1 MKFKKYLEQL
11 NKLAKERPE
20 LLNYEIIYSHDDE
33 GNNYQKVENEPS
45 VCYASDL
52 THYFIEEVHFGED
65 IKNQAEAEPNCI
77 CIN

>member
-20 LLNYEIIYSHDDE
+20 LLNCEIIYSQDDE

-45 VCYASDL
+45 VCYTPEL
-52 THYFIEEVHFGED
+52 KQYFIEEVLFGED